1 MRQIFRYKG
10 KHILYNTWQ
19 VEETEEEKAEAEK
32 QAAAEGEKE
41 EIGEKENEA
50 ETRAKARA
58 EEAQLSAEQMNVV
71 LASMS
76 DNRINDSVK
85 SLVEQNS

>member
-1 MRQIFRYKG
+1 MKQIFRYKG

-19 VEETEEEKAEAEK
+19 VEQDEED
-32 QAAAEGEKE
+32 QAADGCDATPGENHETAPKE
-41 EIGEKENEA
+41 TEA
-50 ETRAKARA
+50 ETRAKARS
-58 EEAQLSAEQMNVV
+58 EEAQLSAEQMSVV

>member
-1 MRQIFRYKG
+1 MKQIFKYKS
-10 KHILYNTWQ
+10 KHVLYNTWR
-19 VEETEEEKAEAEK
+19 VEEDEEEKK
-32 QAAAEGEKE
+32 AAESS
-41 EIGEKENEA
+41 NETDNNTETQA

-76 DNRINDSVK
+76 DNRISDSVK
-85 SLVEQNS
+85 SLVDQNS